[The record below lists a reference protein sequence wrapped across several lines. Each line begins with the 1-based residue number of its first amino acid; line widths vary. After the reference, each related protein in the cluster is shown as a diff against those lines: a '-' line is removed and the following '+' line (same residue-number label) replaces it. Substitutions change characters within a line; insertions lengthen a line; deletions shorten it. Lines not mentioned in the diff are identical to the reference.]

1 MGFPAHP
8 QPHSRA
14 SDKTVDD
21 SVYSPQYPYAMGP
34 HCWSWK
40 LLKMDRRSPPSGS
53 LRPLRSHSSCY
64 NQRSHGQRL
73 DADNASEVP
82 LVWDN
87 RSSCHCARAQSMALT
102 GTPVSLQP
110 GAVGEMSS
118 QNMQYFIIHVIIEL
132 VDVPAFESGG
142 QFAGRPPWNFRSE
155 SLNLRKYS
163 LNFLFTACL
172 FLSLKNRQYIHHLS
186 APGFATVCMAKH
198 FIESPESQKPRTGWC
213 HLYPTL
219 DGSSG
224 EEWRI
229 FIP

>member
-142 QFAGRPPWNFRSE
+142 SIRWQTPLEFPLWVIEPAEVQLELPFYG
-155 SLNLRKYS
+155 
-163 LNFLFTACL
+163 
-172 FLSLKNRQYIHHLS
+172 LSLPFLEESAIHPSSLRSRLCHRLHGEALYRIS
-186 APGFATVCMAKH
+186 RISKATNWLM
-198 FIESPESQKPRTGWC
+198 SPLPYFGR
-213 HLYPTL
+213 L
-219 DGSSG
+219 
-224 EEWRI
+224 
-229 FIP
+229 